1 MIVFSGKNV
10 RMQARLTS
18 RKFGF
23 LQKLLMAVLAA
34 GIFMSAP
41 AAPSYAGITKYT
53 GQHGKSKK
61 KKVASS
67 KAKPQPDRYGSIVID
82 AQSGYVLSEKNPDK
96 KLFPASLT
104 KMMTLYLTFEAIEK
118 GTLTK
123 YQRVPVSANA
133 QYQPPSKLGLEAG
146 YSIRV
151 EDGILALVTRS
162 ANDAAV
168 VLGEALGGSESRF
181 ARLMTFKAQ
190 QLGMRN
196 TRFANASGLHDPEQ
210 YSSPR
215 DMAILAQ
222 ALMRDFPRY
231 YRYFSTPSFT
241 YNGITSLNHNK
252 LMATYPGMDGLKT
265 GYVYASGYNLTA
277 SAVQGNKRLIGVVFG
292 GRTSASRNSTM
303 RDLLDAGF
311 ERMKDPRVLAA
322 IDKRLETARGGL
334 PKRKPATPTAKNEPT
349 RMQPRTARTQ
359 SNLDAPGFSP
369 MGMNTEEGDAQE
381 LAAAPAQNTLDD
393 DDLPE
398 GAAPRSAFRTEPS
411 TLGAPALPP
420 MTARVTAPLPR
431 KAPAPARA
439 EPKQQTAA
447 ASRNILSPA
456 AQKPMPLQSTNLRAL
471 APAPATAA
479 APANT
484 TASAGGGLWAV
495 QIGAFADQNAG
506 MTALKS
512 AHQKLPASLTAK
524 TRYIIAPLQ
533 TNRGVIYRARLSGL
547 EQSEAASAC
556 KVLQHACI
564 VMAVQ

>member
-1 MIVFSGKNV
+1 
-10 RMQARLTS
+10 MQGVVTS
-18 RKFGF
+18 RKSGF
-23 LQKLLMAVLAA
+23 LQKLLMAVVAA
-34 GIFMSAP
+34 GIFMSVP
-41 AAPSYAGITKYT
+41 ASPTYAGITKYT
-53 GQHGKSKK
+53 GQNSKK
-61 KKVASS
+61 KKTRTS
-67 KAKPQPDRYGSIVID
+67 KAAAKPQPDRYGSIVID

-123 YQRVPVSANA
+123 YQRIPVSANA

-277 SAVQGNKRLIGVVFG
+277 SAVQNNKRLIGVVFG

-311 ERMKDPRVLAA
+311 ERMKDARVLAA

-334 PKRKPATPTAKNEPT
+334 PKRKPTPTAKAEPT

-359 SNLDAPGFSP
+359 TNLDAPSFSP
-369 MGMNTEEGDAQE
+369 MGMSTEEGDAQE
-381 LAAAPAQNTLDD
+381 LAALADDAAQAGDTM
-393 DDLPE
+393 PE
-398 GAAPRSAFRTEPS
+398 GAAPRSAFKTEPQS
-411 TLGAPALPP
+411 VGGTALPP
-420 MTARVTAPLPR
+420 MTARVLSPLPR
-431 KAPAPARA
+431 KAPAAAQKPAA
-439 EPKQQTAA
+439 TPQTAM
-447 ASRNILSPA
+447 ASRNILSPSA
-456 AQKPMPLQSTNLRAL
+456 MKPVPVISTHLNAL
-471 APAPATAA
+471 APAPVTPTAA
-479 APANT
+479 TPAASAPAAM
-484 TASAGGGLWAV
+484 ASAAGGAWAV
-495 QIGAFADQNAG
+495 QIGAFSDQNAG

-512 AHQKLPASLTAK
+512 AHQKLPATLTAK

-547 EQSEAASAC
+547 EQAEAASAC
-556 KVLQHACI
+556 RLLQGACI

>member
-1 MIVFSGKNV
+1 
-10 RMQARLTS
+10 MQAVVTS

-23 LQKLLMAVLAA
+23 LQKLLMAVVAA
-34 GIFMSAP
+34 GIFMSVP
-41 AAPSYAGITKYT
+41 AGPSYAGITKYT
-53 GQHGKSKK
+53 GQHGKTKK
-61 KKVASS
+61 KTRASKA

-123 YQRVPVSANA
+123 YQRIPVSANA

-265 GYVYASGYNLTA
+265 GYVYVSGYNLTA
-277 SAVQGNKRLIGVVFG
+277 SAVQNNKRLIGVVFG

-322 IDKRLETARGGL
+322 IDKRLEAARGGL
-334 PKRKPATPTAKNEPT
+334 PKRKPAPTAQAAPT
-349 RMQPRTARTQ
+349 RTMPRTARTQ
-359 SNLDAPGFSP
+359 TNLDAPNFRP
-369 MGMNTEEGDAQE
+369 MGMSTEEGDTQE
-381 LAAAPAQNTLDD
+381 LAAAPDMPAANAATEDD
-393 DDLPE
+393 EDMPE
-398 GAAPRSAFRTEPS
+398 GAAPRSAFRTEPQS
-411 TLGAPALPP
+411 VGATALPP

-431 KAPAPARA
+431 KAPAAAPKPAA
-439 EPKQQTAA
+439 KPQTATY
-447 ASRNILSPA
+447 SRNILSPA
-456 AQKPMPLQSTNLRAL
+456 ALKPVPVPSTHLNAL
-471 APAPATAA
+471 APAPVARVPAAT
-479 APANT
+479 T
-484 TASAGGGLWAV
+484 MASVAGGSWAV
-495 QIGAFADQNAG
+495 QIGAFSDQNAG

-512 AHQKLPASLTAK
+512 AHQKLPATLTAK

-547 EQSEAASAC
+547 EQAEAASAC
-556 KVLQHACI
+556 KVLQGACI

>member
-1 MIVFSGKNV
+1 MQV
-10 RMQARLTS
+10 RVTS
-18 RKFGF
+18 RKSGF
-23 LQKLLMAVLAA
+23 LPKLLMAVVAV
-34 GIFMSAP
+34 GILLSAP

-61 KKVASS
+61 KTRTARG

-118 GTLTK
+118 GVLTK
-123 YQRVPVSANA
+123 SQRIPVSANA

-168 VLGEALGGSESRF
+168 VLGEAVGGSQSRF

-210 YSSPR
+210 YSSAR
-215 DMAILAQ
+215 DMAILSQ

-265 GYVYASGYNLTA
+265 GYVYASGYNLAA

-322 IDKRLETARGGL
+322 IDKRLEAARGGM
-334 PKRKPATPTAKNEPT
+334 PKRKPAATPTAKNEPT

-359 SNLDAPGFSP
+359 TNLDAPSFSP
-369 MGMNTEEGDAQE
+369 MGMSTEEGDTQEQAAAQ
-381 LAAAPAQNTLDD
+381 LAAAEPQEM
-393 DDLPE
+393 PP
-398 GAAPRSAFRTEPS
+398 GAAPRASFHETKPAVTDQYQPVGR
-411 TLGAPALPP
+411 PALAP
-420 MTARVTAPLPR
+420 MTAHLTTPLPR
-431 KAPAPARA
+431 K
-439 EPKQQTAA
+439 
-447 ASRNILSPA
+447 SPA
-456 AQKPMPLQSTNLRAL
+456 AQTPAK
-471 APAPATAA
+471 PAPAKQSSSQPTTLRQPAA
-479 APANT
+479 T
-484 TASAGGGLWAV
+484 TVASIGTGGGWAI

-512 AHQKLPASLTAK
+512 AHQKLPAALTVK

-533 TNRGVIYRARLSGL
+533 TNKGVIYRARLSGL
-547 EQSEAASAC
+547 QQAEANSAC
-556 KVLQHACI
+556 KLLQGACI

>member
-1 MIVFSGKNV
+1 MQV
-10 RMQARLTS
+10 RVTS
-18 RKFGF
+18 RKSGF
-23 LQKLLMAVLAA
+23 LPKLLMAVLAV
-34 GIFMSAP
+34 GILLSAP

-61 KKVASS
+61 KTRAGKS
-67 KAKPQPDRYGSIVID
+67 KAAKPQPDRYGSIVID

-123 YQRVPVSANA
+123 SQRIPVSANA

-168 VLGEALGGSESRF
+168 VLGEAVGGSQSRF

-215 DMAILAQ
+215 DMAILSQ

-265 GYVYASGYNLTA
+265 GYVYASGYNLAA

-322 IDKRLETARGGL
+322 IDKRLEAARGGM
-334 PKRKPATPTAKNEPT
+334 PKRKTAKNEPT

-359 SNLDAPGFSP
+359 TNLDAPSFSP
-369 MGMNTEEGDAQE
+369 MGMSTEEGDSQEQAAAQ
-381 LAAAPAQNTLDD
+381 LAAAPTSTEM
-393 DDLPE
+393 PP
-398 GAAPRSAFRTEPS
+398 GAAPRAAFHDTKPAVTDQYQPVGR
-411 TLGAPALPP
+411 PALAP
-420 MTARVTAPLPR
+420 MTAHLTAPLPR
-431 KAPAPARA
+431 K
-439 EPKQQTAA
+439 
-447 ASRNILSPA
+447 SPA
-456 AQKPMPLQSTNLRAL
+456 
-471 APAPATAA
+471 AA
-479 APANT
+479 APAKPAAVKQSSSQPT
-484 TASAGGGLWAV
+484 TLRQPAATTVASIGAGGGWAI

-512 AHQKLPASLTAK
+512 AHQKLPAALTSK

-533 TNRGVIYRARLSGL
+533 TNKGVIYRARLSGL
-547 EQSEAASAC
+547 QQSEANSAC
-556 KVLQHACI
+556 KLLQGACI

>member
-1 MIVFSGKNV
+1 MQV
-10 RMQARLTS
+10 RVTS
-18 RKFGF
+18 RKSG
-23 LQKLLMAVLAA
+23 LLPKLLMAVVAV
-34 GIFMSAP
+34 GILLSAP
-41 AAPSYAGITKYT
+41 VSPCYAGITKYT
-53 GQHGKSKK
+53 GQHGKAKK
-61 KKVASS
+61 KTRTSKA

-123 YQRVPVSANA
+123 YQRIPVSANA

-146 YSIRV
+146 FSIRV

-168 VLGEALGGSESRF
+168 VLGEAVGGSQSRF

-215 DMAILAQ
+215 DMAILSQ

-265 GYVYASGYNLTA
+265 GYVYASGYNLAA

-322 IDKRLETARGGL
+322 IDKRLEAARGGM

-359 SNLDAPGFSP
+359 TNLDAPSFSP
-369 MGMNTEEGDAQE
+369 MGMSTEEGDAQE
-381 LAAAPAQNTLDD
+381 QQAAAQVTETPVLTEM
-393 DDLPE
+393 PP
-398 GAAPRSAFRTEPS
+398 GAAPRAAFHDTKPAVTEQYQPV
-411 TLGAPALPP
+411 ARPALAP
-420 MTARVTAPLPR
+420 MTAHLTAPLPR
-431 KAPAPARA
+431 K
-439 EPKQQTAA
+439 
-447 ASRNILSPA
+447 SPA
-456 AQKPMPLQSTNLRAL
+456 AQSPAKPAAVKQSSSQPTTLRQ
-471 APAPATAA
+471 PAA
-479 APANT
+479 APAVANAAT
-484 TASAGGGLWAV
+484 GAWAI

-512 AHQKLPASLTAK
+512 AHQKLPAALTSK

-533 TNRGVIYRARLSGL
+533 TNKGVIYRARLSGL
-547 EQSEAASAC
+547 QQSEANSAC
-556 KVLQHACI
+556 KLLQGACI

>member
-1 MIVFSGKNV
+1 
-10 RMQARLTS
+10 MQARLTS

-41 AAPSYAGITKYT
+41 SSPTYAGTTKYT

-61 KKVASS
+61 KRVAKG

-123 YQRVPVSANA
+123 YQRIPVSANA

-277 SAVQGNKRLIGVVFG
+277 SAVQDNKRLIGVVFG

-311 ERMKDPRVLAA
+311 ERMKDSRVLAA
-322 IDKRLETARGGL
+322 IDKRLEAARGGL
-334 PKRKPATPTAKNEPT
+334 PKRKPAAPTAKNEPT

-359 SNLDAPGFSP
+359 TNLDAPNFRP
-369 MGMNTEEGDAQE
+369 MGMSTEEGDAQE
-381 LAAAPAQNTLDD
+381 LVAAAPPPTLDEE
-393 DDLPE
+393 DLPE

-411 TLGAPALPP
+411 SLGAPALPP

-431 KAPAPARA
+431 KAPAPAAKA
-439 EPKQQTAA
+439 EQRQQTAA
-447 ASRNILSPA
+447 VSRNILSPTT
-456 AQKPMPLQSTNLRAL
+456 QKPMPLQSTNLRAL
-471 APAPATAA
+471 APAPAA

-484 TASAGGGLWAV
+484 VASAGGGSWAV

>member
-1 MIVFSGKNV
+1 
-10 RMQARLTS
+10 MQTSVSS
-18 RKFGF
+18 RKSGF
-23 LQKLLMAVLAA
+23 LPKLLMAVVAV
-34 GIFMSAP
+34 GILLSAP
-41 AAPSYAGITKYT
+41 ATPSYAGITKYT
-53 GQHGKSKK
+53 GQHGKAKK
-61 KKVASS
+61 KTKTS
-67 KAKPQPDRYGSIVID
+67 KGKSKPQPDRYGSIVID

-96 KLFPASLT
+96 KLYPASLT

-123 YQRVPVSANA
+123 YQRIPVSANA

-168 VLGEALGGSESRF
+168 VLGEAVGGSQSRF

-210 YSSPR
+210 YSTPR
-215 DMAILAQ
+215 DMAILSQ

-265 GYVYASGYNLTA
+265 GYVYASGYNLAA
-277 SAVQGNKRLIGVVFG
+277 SAVQNNKRLIGVVFG
-292 GRTSASRNSTM
+292 GRTSASRNTAM

-322 IDKRLETARGGL
+322 IDKRLETARGGM
-334 PKRKPATPTAKNEPT
+334 PKRKPATAAAKAEPV

-359 SNLDAPGFSP
+359 TNLDAPSFSP
-369 MGMNTEEGDAQE
+369 MGMSTEEGDAQE
-381 LAAAPAQNTLDD
+381 QTAAQAAPVELNDMPA
-393 DDLPE
+393 
-398 GAAPRSAFRTEPS
+398 GAAPRAAFHETRPAETAREQPV
-411 TLGAPALPP
+411 ARPALAP
-420 MTARVTAPLPR
+420 MTAHLTAPLPR
-431 KAPAPARA
+431 K
-439 EPKQQTAA
+439 
-447 ASRNILSPA
+447 SPA
-456 AQKPMPLQSTNLRAL
+456 AQ
-471 APAPATAA
+471 APAKQAVVKQSPLKPAPLRQPAA
-479 APANT
+479 ANT
-484 TASAGGGLWAV
+484 VASAATGTGAWAI

-512 AHQKLPASLTAK
+512 AHQKLPAALTSK

-533 TNRGVIYRARLSGL
+533 TNKGVIYRARLSGL
-547 EQSEAASAC
+547 QQSEANSAC
-556 KVLQHACI
+556 KLLQGACI

>member
-1 MIVFSGKNV
+1 
-10 RMQARLTS
+10 MQARLTS

-23 LQKLLMAVLAA
+23 LQKLLMAVMAA

-41 AAPSYAGITKYT
+41 ATPSYAGITKYT
-53 GQHGKSKK
+53 GQHGKAKK
-61 KKVASS
+61 KTKTS
-67 KAKPQPDRYGSIVID
+67 KGKSKPQPDRYGSIVID

-96 KLFPASLT
+96 KLYPASLT

-123 YQRVPVSANA
+123 YQRIPVSANA

-168 VLGEALGGSESRF
+168 VLGEAVGGSQSRF

-215 DMAILAQ
+215 DMAILSQ

-241 YNGITSLNHNK
+241 YNGLTSLNHNK

-265 GYVYASGYNLTA
+265 GYVYASGYNLAA

-303 RDLLDAGF
+303 RELLDAGF

-322 IDKRLETARGGL
+322 IDKRLEAARGGM
-334 PKRKPATPTAKNEPT
+334 PKRKPATTTAKNEPT

-359 SNLDAPGFSP
+359 TNLDAPSFSP
-369 MGMNTEEGDAQE
+369 MGMSTEEGDAQE
-381 LAAAPAQNTLDD
+381 QAAAQLVAATQDDMPA
-393 DDLPE
+393 
-398 GAAPRSAFRTEPS
+398 GAAPRSSFHEMRPVPREQVQPAAR
-411 TLGAPALPP
+411 PALAP
-420 MTARVTAPLPR
+420 MTAHLTAPLPR
-431 KAPAPARA
+431 K
-439 EPKQQTAA
+439 
-447 ASRNILSPA
+447 SPA
-456 AQKPMPLQSTNLRAL
+456 AQATAKPAAVKQS
-471 APAPATAA
+471 PSQPATLRQPAA
-479 APANT
+479 T
-484 TASAGGGLWAV
+484 VASATTGGWAI

-512 AHQKLPASLTAK
+512 AHQKLPAALTSK

-533 TNRGVIYRARLSGL
+533 TNKGVIYRARLSGL
-547 EQSEAASAC
+547 QQSEANSAC
-556 KVLQHACI
+556 KLLQGACI

>member
-1 MIVFSGKNV
+1 
-10 RMQARLTS
+10 MQARVTS

-23 LQKLLMAVLAA
+23 LQKLLMALVAV

-41 AAPSYAGITKYT
+41 ASPSYAGTTKYT
-53 GQHGKSKK
+53 GKHAKTKKKSKAAK
-61 KKVASS
+61 G

-96 KLFPASLT
+96 RLYPASLT

-123 YQRVPVSANA
+123 HQRIPVSANA

-168 VLGEALGGSESRF
+168 VLGEAVGGSQSRF

-210 YSSPR
+210 YSTPR
-215 DMAILAQ
+215 DMAILSQ

-241 YNGITSLNHNK
+241 YNGLTSLNHNK

-265 GYVYASGYNLTA
+265 GYVYASGYNLAA
-277 SAVQGNKRLIGVVFG
+277 SAVQNNKRLIGVVFG

-303 RDLLDAGF
+303 RDLLNAGF

-322 IDKRLETARGGL
+322 IDKRLETARGGM
-334 PKRKPATPTAKNEPT
+334 PKRKPATATAKNEPT

-359 SNLDAPGFSP
+359 TNLDAPSFSP
-369 MGMNTEEGDAQE
+369 MGMSTEEGDAQE
-381 LAAAPAQNTLDD
+381 QAASRLVAATRDEMPA
-393 DDLPE
+393 
-398 GAAPRSAFRTEPS
+398 GAAPRSSFHDMRPAPVPDAVTPV
-411 TLGAPALPP
+411 GAPALAP
-420 MTARVTAPLPR
+420 MTAHLTAPLPR
-431 KAPAPARA
+431 K
-439 EPKQQTAA
+439 
-447 ASRNILSPA
+447 SPA
-456 AQKPMPLQSTNLRAL
+456 AQTPAKPIASPAR
-471 APAPATAA
+471 PAPLRQPAAT
-479 APANT
+479 T
-484 TASAGGGLWAV
+484 VASLATGGWAI

-512 AHQKLPASLTAK
+512 AHQKLPAALTSK

-533 TNRGVIYRARLSGL
+533 TNKGVIYRARLSGL
-547 EQSEAASAC
+547 QQSEANSAC
-556 KVLQHACI
+556 KLLQGACI

>member
-1 MIVFSGKNV
+1 
-10 RMQARLTS
+10 MQARLTS

-23 LQKLLMAVLAA
+23 LQKLLMAVVAA
-34 GIFMSAP
+34 GIFMSVP
-41 AAPSYAGITKYT
+41 ATPSYAGITKYT

-61 KKVASS
+61 KTKTSKG

-123 YQRVPVSANA
+123 YQRIPVSANA

-168 VLGEALGGSESRF
+168 VLGEAVGGSQSRF

-215 DMAILAQ
+215 DMAILSQ

-241 YNGITSLNHNK
+241 YNGLTSLNHNK

-265 GYVYASGYNLTA
+265 GYVYASGYNLAA

-303 RDLLDAGF
+303 RELLDAGF

-322 IDKRLETARGGL
+322 IDKRLETARGGM

-359 SNLDAPGFSP
+359 TNLDAPSFSP
-369 MGMNTEEGDAQE
+369 MGMSTEEGDAQE
-381 LAAAPAQNTLDD
+381 QAAAQLVAATQDEM
-393 DDLPE
+393 PE
-398 GAAPRSAFRTEPS
+398 GAAPRSAFHEPRKAEIDQ
-411 TLGAPALPP
+411 TQPVARPALAP
-420 MTARVTAPLPR
+420 MTAHLTAPLPR
-431 KAPAPARA
+431 K
-439 EPKQQTAA
+439 
-447 ASRNILSPA
+447 SPA
-456 AQKPMPLQSTNLRAL
+456 AQ
-471 APAPATAA
+471 APAKPAAVKQSPSQPTTLRQPAT
-479 APANT
+479 T
-484 TASAGGGLWAV
+484 VASAATGAWAI

-512 AHQKLPASLTAK
+512 AHQKLPAALTSK

-533 TNRGVIYRARLSGL
+533 TNKGVIYRARLSGL
-547 EQSEAASAC
+547 QQSEANSAC
-556 KVLQHACI
+556 KLLQGACI

>member
-1 MIVFSGKNV
+1 M
-10 RMQARLTS
+10 RMQAQVTS
-18 RKFGF
+18 RKLGF
-23 LQKLLMAVLAA
+23 LQKLLMAVVAA

-41 AAPSYAGITKYT
+41 VSPSYAGITKYN
-53 GQHGKSKK
+53 GQHSKAKKKTRTAKGKS
-61 KKVASS
+61 
-67 KAKPQPDRYGSIVID
+67 KPQPDRYGSIVID

-123 YQRVPVSANA
+123 YQRIPVSANA

-168 VLGEALGGSESRF
+168 VLGEAVGGSQSRF

-210 YSSPR
+210 YSTPR
-215 DMAILAQ
+215 DMAILSQ

-241 YNGITSLNHNK
+241 YNGLTSLNHNK

-265 GYVYASGYNLTA
+265 GYVYASGYNLAA

-322 IDKRLETARGGL
+322 IDKRLEAARGGM

-359 SNLDAPGFSP
+359 TNLDAPSFSP
-369 MGMNTEEGDAQE
+369 MGMSTEEGDAQE
-381 LAAAPAQNTLDD
+381 QTAAQLVAATQTEMPA
-393 DDLPE
+393 
-398 GAAPRSAFRTEPS
+398 GAAPRNAFHEARPGNAVT
-411 TLGAPALPP
+411 GAPNSLGGAALAP
-420 MTARVTAPLPR
+420 MTAHLTAPLPR
-431 KAPAPARA
+431 K
-439 EPKQQTAA
+439 
-447 ASRNILSPA
+447 SPA
-456 AQKPMPLQSTNLRAL
+456 AQ
-471 APAPATAA
+471 APAQKQVLASKPAPLRQPAATAA
-479 APANT
+479 PVT
-484 TASAGGGLWAV
+484 TASAAGGSWAI

-512 AHQKLPASLTAK
+512 AHQKLPTALTSK

-533 TNRGVIYRARLSGL
+533 TNKGVIYRARLSGL
-547 EQSEAASAC
+547 QQSEANSAC
-556 KVLQHACI
+556 KLLQGACI

>member
-1 MIVFSGKNV
+1 
-10 RMQARLTS
+10 MQARLTS

-53 GQHGKSKK
+53 GQHSKSKK
-61 KKVASS
+61 KRVAKG

-123 YQRVPVSANA
+123 YQRIPVSANA

-168 VLGEALGGSESRF
+168 VLGEAMGGSESRF

-277 SAVQGNKRLIGVVFG
+277 SAVQNNKRLIGVVFG

-311 ERMKDPRVLAA
+311 DRMKDPRVLAA
-322 IDKRLETARGGL
+322 IDKRLEAARGGL

-359 SNLDAPGFSP
+359 TNLDAPSFSP
-369 MGMNTEEGDAQE
+369 MGMSTEEGDTQE
-381 LAAAPAQNTLDD
+381 QAAAPAQNTLDD
-393 DDLPE
+393 EDMPE

-431 KAPAPARA
+431 KAPAPAA
-439 EPKQQTAA
+439 KPAAKPQTAST
-447 ASRNILSPA
+447 SRNILSPTA
-456 AQKPMPLQSTNLRAL
+456 LKPMPLQPTNLRAL

-484 TASAGGGLWAV
+484 VASAGGGAWAV

-512 AHQKLPASLTAK
+512 AHQKLPAALTAK

-547 EQSEAASAC
+547 GQAEAASAC
-556 KVLQHACI
+556 KVLQNACI

>member
-1 MIVFSGKNV
+1 
-10 RMQARLTS
+10 MQARLTS

-53 GQHGKSKK
+53 GQHSKSKK
-61 KKVASS
+61 KKTARG

-123 YQRVPVSANA
+123 YQRIPVSANA

-277 SAVQGNKRLIGVVFG
+277 SAVQNNKRLIGVVFG

-322 IDKRLETARGGL
+322 IDKRLEAARGGL

-359 SNLDAPGFSP
+359 SNLEAPGFRS

-381 LAAAPAQNTLDD
+381 LAAAPAQDILDD
-393 DDLPE
+393 EDMPE

-431 KAPAPARA
+431 KAPAAAAP
-439 EPKQQTAA
+439 QTAT
-447 ASRNILSPA
+447 ASRNILAPST
-456 AQKPMPLQSTNLRAL
+456 QKPMPLQSTNLRAL
-471 APAPATAA
+471 APAPAA